1 VTTRETLKAAAREL
15 YEASQSPNPLYTE
28 KMQALAAALRLLATR
43 FDEEEAVAERRMHMP
58 AAMDGMILLNDAA
71 ELVAAAISRLD
82 APLVADTPK
91 ETDPA

>member
-1 VTTRETLKAAAREL
+1 MTTRETLKAAAREL

-43 FDEEEAVAERRMHMP
+43 FDEEECRWLSPPYNTDSRARAVLDCIA
-58 AAMDGMILLNDAA
+58 
-71 ELVAAAISRLD
+71 RLD